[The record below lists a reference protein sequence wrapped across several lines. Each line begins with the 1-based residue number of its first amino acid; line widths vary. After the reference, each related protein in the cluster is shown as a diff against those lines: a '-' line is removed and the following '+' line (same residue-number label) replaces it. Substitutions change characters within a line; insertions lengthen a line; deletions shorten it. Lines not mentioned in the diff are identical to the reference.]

1 MNAPVV
7 RVAIVVGLPASVMKR
22 VEARF
27 RETVRIKALPL
38 TQRGE
43 FQLQHKAVVAAHML
57 EQFADMATSFEQA
70 TILVLP
76 YHRAVDMVD
85 ENVAL
90 LEELGVRV
98 FRTPPGM
105 LSWPTV
111 HRKYGM
117 DATFEQT
124 LLERVSACIDA
135 CFPPEPTPVDEV
147 DEVKFE
153 LLRGLASHDKM
164 GPNNHSHED
173 DLWKSR
179 AQGWGSR
186 EREVIVKELMDAGL
200 LNRKKNKSAGG
211 KGWVYWIEDVQ
222 LACATYPK
230 LSDVIG

>member
-7 RVAIVVGLPASVMKR
+7 RVAIVVGLPASVLKH
-22 VEARF
+22 VEAKF
-27 RETVRIKALPL
+27 LETVRIKVLPL

-43 FQLQHKAVVAAHML
+43 YQLQNNAVVAAHML
-57 EQFADMATSFEQA
+57 EQFADMATGYEQVV
-70 TILVLP
+70 ILVLP

-85 ENVAL
+85 ENITL

-98 FRTPPGM
+98 FRSPPGS
-105 LSWPTV
+105 LHWPTV

-124 LLERVSACIDA
+124 LIERVGACIDT
-135 CFPPEPTPVDEV
+135 CFPPEPIPVNEV
-147 DEVKFE
+147 NEVKFE

-179 AQGWGSR
+179 AKGWGSR
-186 EREVIVKELMDAGL
+186 EREAIVKELIDAGL